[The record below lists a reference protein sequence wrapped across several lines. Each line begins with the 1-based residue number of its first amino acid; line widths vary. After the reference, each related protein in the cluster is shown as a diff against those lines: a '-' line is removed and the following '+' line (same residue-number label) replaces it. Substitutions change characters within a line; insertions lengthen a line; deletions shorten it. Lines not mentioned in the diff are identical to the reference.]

1 MISCAGCAISGAFG
15 PEAQARS
22 IEALPTVLLLVV
34 VCVVVVS
41 AITFLVGE
49 PAEFGKNR
57 TPRQSPNSAKCWISS
72 RGCRIICDM
81 QR

>member
-41 AITFLVGE
+41 AITFLVE
-49 PAEFGKNR
+49 RRAARHKKKAVR
-57 TPRQSPNSAKCWISS
+57 
-72 RGCRIICDM
+72 
-81 QR
+81 